1 MGKSLIPSA
10 KKDHK
15 NAKTVHNEMY
25 RDDGKKATL
34 FGNRTTRSKANK
46 ELIDDSLL
54 REPLEDSSF
63 KP

>member
-1 MGKSLIPSA
+1 MGKSLIPST
-10 KKDHK
+10 KQDHK
-15 NAKTVHNEMY
+15 NAKTSHNEVY

-34 FGNRTTRSKANK
+34 FGKHTSRSQANK
-46 ELIDDSLL
+46 ELIEDSLL